1 MKGELEAF
9 NSLVEEY
16 QARVYNVALRMLRD
30 PATAEDVTQD
40 AFLAAFRSIAKFRGG
55 SFPAWLFRIA
65 TNLCHDVG
73 RRARSG
79 VPLSLE
85 AVNVDIPSPPT
96 REDSPEE
103 HLLAQE
109 TQEEVQQGLQ
119 LLPKD
124 QRLVV
129 IMVDLQG
136 WSYEEVAQLTH
147 SSLGT
152 VKSRLSR
159 ARAKLKE
166 YLVSREQFPSGS
178 RL

>member
-1 MKGELEAF
+1 MKGEPEAF
-9 NSLVEEY
+9 NSLVERY
-16 QARVYNVALRMLRD
+16 QARVYNLALRMLRD
-30 PATAEDVTQD
+30 PAAAEDVTQD
-40 AFLAAFRSIAKFRGG
+40 AFLAAFRSIGKFRGG

-73 RRARSG
+73 RQARSG

-85 AVNVDIPSPPT
+85 AMTVDLPSTPT

-103 HLLAQE
+103 HLLARE
-109 TQEEVQQGLQ
+109 TQEEVHRGLQ

-136 WSYEEVAQLTH
+136 WSYEEVAQLTR
-147 SSLGT
+147 SALGT
-152 VKSRLSR
+152 VKSRISR
-159 ARAKLKE
+159 ARDKLKE
-166 YLVSREQFPSGS
+166 YLVSQEQSPRKS